1 MQLEGEDAPNEQRR
15 RPPTVDDLVLARARR
30 GDQEAFETVYRA
42 FAPFLQRH
50 LRLTCGDRADDV
62 GAATWESVAGSIGRF
77 RGDADAFRRWLFT
90 IARRRLV
97 DDLRRDGRRPSP
109 AVDEDA
115 IELVVD
121 FASPLETNSWIASA
135 LSGLPARQAEVIS
148 LRIVGGLP
156 VVEVAELLGISE
168 ENVRVLSHR
177 GLTALRAAFDRAG
190 DGDPAPD
197 DVAPGPDEGDR
208 GRR

>member
-1 MQLEGEDAPNEQRR
+1 M
-15 RPPTVDDLVLARARR
+15 
-30 GDQEAFETVYRA
+30 
-42 FAPFLQRH
+42 
-50 LRLTCGDRADDV
+50 
-62 GAATWESVAGSIGRF
+62 AGSIGRF